1 MAFSLPSPVDYE
13 GNGSAM
19 TTTTKAC
26 HTAAAAAAAAAAA
39 EGKQREGVQLL

>member
-26 HTAAAAAAAAAAA
+26 HTAAAAAA

>member
-26 HTAAAAAAAAAAA
+26 HTAAAAAAAA

>member
-26 HTAAAAAAAAAAA
+26 HTAAAAAAA

>member
-26 HTAAAAAAAAAAA
+26 HTAAAAA